1 MGKNHQCNLIH
12 GYNFFSKCPFNLIY
26 FIFELGVT
34 EDIHSAQMF
43 GFSKDINP
51 LFSIAKLTVKVT
63 YLCDFHVPF
72 LFHHSH

>member
-1 MGKNHQCNLIH
+1 MQFNSRLQ
-12 GYNFFSKCPFNLIY
+12 FFSKCPFNLIY

-34 EDIHSAQMF
+34 EDVHSAQMF